1 MNEISLFNLR
11 EKADELLEFLSKVQT
26 TDILSILE
34 DMKKCRRYS
43 KGDGKLFYNYK
54 GTEYEDKAF
63 EIAIRKMNEILKSI
77 YKDEIESL
85 PKIFEKGGVYHL
97 CKVRSKFEADEVVNL
112 SVAESTIHYL
122 EDGKTIE
129 ECVNGLICK
138 GFVPNK
144 TVYHNSDKLDSILH
158 GSWYQF
164 YNNEGKVSRRDYFTI
179 PKDGLLENM
188 LEENILLG
196 RKQEVKHN
204 NYSNEI
210 LQLGN
215 VKGGRY
221 TFVVGNRTYDNEPEA
236 AFSCYNQ
243 NKKTLV
249 GIEEEYIFNP
259 LLNHIN
265 QRDALESYIR
275 GELTKGDLLLETLED
290 VANNP
295 FLILKYNLMQLCED
309 NKMSVAGF
317 QINDNGLMVNKY
329 GVSYS
334 VLADYYYKGKL
345 TRDEIRNQENISSL
359 ETLKIRY

>member
-34 DMKKCRRYS
+34 DMKNFRRYS
-43 KGDGKLFYNYK
+43 KVDSKLYFNFK
-54 GTEYEDKAF
+54 GTEYEDRAF
-63 EIAIRKMNEILKSI
+63 EIAIRKMNGILKSI

-97 CKVRSKFEADEVVNL
+97 CNSSSKFEADEVVNL
-112 SVAESTIHYL
+112 SVVESTIHYL
-122 EDGKTIE
+122 EDGKTVE
-129 ECVNGLICK
+129 ECFNGLICK
-138 GFVPNK
+138 GFIPNK
-144 TVYHNSDKLDSILH
+144 AVYHDSDKLDSILN

-164 YNNEGKVSRRDYFTI
+164 YNNEGKVGRRDYFTT
-179 PKDGLLENM
+179 PKDGVSENM

-196 RKQEVKHN
+196 RKEEVKHN

-215 VKGGRY
+215 AKGGRY
-221 TFVVGNRTYDNEPEA
+221 TFVVGSRTYDNEPEA
-236 AFSCYNQ
+236 AFSCYSQ
-243 NKKTLV
+243 NNKTSV

-259 LLNHIN
+259 VLNHVN
-265 QRDALESYIR
+265 QLDALDRYIK
-275 GELTKGDLLLETLED
+275 GELTKRDLLLETLED
-290 VANNP
+290 VARNP

-309 NKMSVAGF
+309 NKVSVAGF
-317 QINDNGLMVNKY
+317 QINNNGLMVNQY
-329 GVSYS
+329 NVSYS
-334 VLADYYYKGKL
+334 VMADYYFKGKL

-359 ETLKIRY
+359 ETLKIL